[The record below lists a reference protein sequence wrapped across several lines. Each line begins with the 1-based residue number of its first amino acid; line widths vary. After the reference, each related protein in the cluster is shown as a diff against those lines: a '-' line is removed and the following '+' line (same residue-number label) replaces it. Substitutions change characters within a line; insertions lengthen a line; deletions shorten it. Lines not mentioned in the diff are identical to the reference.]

1 MSDIGVRE
9 SVGTAPPSS
18 SEVVGVT
25 PPSSSEVVGV
35 APQSSAEVIGVASRR
50 RFTADYKRR
59 ILDEV
64 GRAGRGEIGL
74 ILRRE
79 GLYSS
84 QLSQW
89 RDWRNGMTSKKKDS
103 RSTTKLKT
111 EYQRLQKENARLKLK
126 LRKAE
131 AMLDLQKKAAEVLS
145 FDDESE
151 GSDS

>member
-1 MSDIGVRE
+1 MSDIGVKE
-9 SVGTAPPSS
+9 SVGSS
-18 SEVVGVT
+18 
-25 PPSSSEVVGV
+25 PLSSVEIVGV
-35 APQSSAEVIGVASRR
+35 AGRR
-50 RFTADYKRR
+50 RFNSSYKRR

-89 RDWRNGMTSKKKDS
+89 RDWRNGMKSKKKDS
-103 RSTTKLKT
+103 GLTIELKM
-111 EYQRLQKENARLKLK
+111 EVQRLEKENARLKLR

-131 AMLDLQKKAAEVLS
+131 AMLDLQKKAAEILS
-145 FDDESE
+145 YDDASE
-151 GSDS
+151 RSDS